1 MACATATFPELISF
15 HGRPSRGVARR
26 VAGPVVVGLGTVG
39 AACATVTLATGV
51 AAWIF
56 ATAISV
62 NLNFHTKAS
71 FGLGTAALTDPYRWL
86 GDTADVVD
94 AAGAPSDPTDGYQ
107 LASVGEVQ
115 RVALPKI
122 D

>member
-26 VAGPVVVGLGTVG
+26 GAGPVVVCPGARGAGPVGGGLGTVG

-86 GDTADVVD
+86 GHPAGVVG
-94 AAGAPSDPTDGYQ
+94 GA
-107 LASVGEVQ
+107 
-115 RVALPKI
+115 
-122 D
+122 